1 MSRILGTT
9 PRHDGFR
16 MPGEYEFHEKCW
28 MLWPQRADNWRLN
41 AAPAQKAFARV
52 AQAISRFEPVVV
64 GVSKQQFETA
74 RNILPPA
81 VEILEIECD
90 DAWMRDMGPTFVKN
104 DIGEVRGIDWDFNAW
119 GGLNGGVYFPWDKD
133 SRVAREVLKYEKIDR
148 YKASIILEGG
158 SFHTDGEGTLIT
170 TEECLLNPNRNPDL
184 SKIQIENHLKEYLN
198 VEKIIWL
205 GKGVF
210 MDETDGHVDN
220 LCCFIRPGEV
230 LLHWTDDETDPQY
243 EISCNAFDRLSGS
256 VDAKKRKIKIH
267 KIYQPGPLYMTKEE
281 SLGVGKKPSTAPR
294 DEGNRLAGS
303 YVNFYIANK
312 GIVMPLFNDP
322 HDKDALEKIKTLFP
336 DREVVGIYAREI
348 LLGGGN
354 IHCITQ
360 QQPGV

>member
-1 MSRILGTT
+1 
-9 PRHDGFR
+9 